1 MRITGKKYERSR
13 IREIK
18 NDMSYIE
25 VVEAAGGAGKRLKIM
40 NIVGM
45 MRS

>member
-1 MRITGKKYERSR
+1 MNEVEFEKL
-13 IREIK
+13 K

-25 VVEAAGGAGKRLKIM
+25 VVEAEAAQVKNQKIM

-45 MRS
+45 MKS